1 MNPDNLFLSLRGRDS
16 TAREEGSIAQPSESM
31 QPLLQICDLVAR
43 STETLLRRYCPVV
56 AIDRGVITAATA

>member
-31 QPLLQICDLVAR
+31 QPLLQICDLVA
-43 STETLLRRYCPVV
+43 E
-56 AIDRGVITAATA
+56 GVTSRFSPFY